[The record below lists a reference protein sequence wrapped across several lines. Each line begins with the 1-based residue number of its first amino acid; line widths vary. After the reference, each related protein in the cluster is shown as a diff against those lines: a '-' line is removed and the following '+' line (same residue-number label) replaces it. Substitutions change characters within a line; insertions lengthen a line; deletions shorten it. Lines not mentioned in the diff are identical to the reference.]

1 MNYNENK
8 ALEFSKRLNAA
19 CDKKGIPVR
28 GRAGWLRKRLPFD
41 ISLVAIRKWLVGDAI
56 PDTKR
61 LDDIANIVGSTIE
74 ELLGGQQTE
83 QHQVNEERAN
93 SNLEN
98 AHFVKARLVPLISW
112 VQAGNFCP
120 SDTQVLPQDCEMI
133 MCPSPNASEQTYALR
148 VIGDSMTA
156 PYGRS
161 YPEGMIIFVDKK
173 KTPVP
178 GKRVIART
186 QKGYTFKELA
196 ENEYGEWYLKAL
208 NPQFPPIIED
218 NIEIDGVVIGSYDP
232 E

>member
-19 CDKKGIPVR
+19 CDRKEIPVR
-28 GRAGWLRKRLPFD
+28 GRAGYLRKKLPFD
-41 ISLVAIRKWLVGDAI
+41 ISLVAIRKWLVGEAI

-61 LDDIANIVGSTIE
+61 LADIAEIVGSTVE
-74 ELLGGQQTE
+74 ELLGGQTKE
-83 QHQVNEERAN
+83 THAINENVSPIAV
-93 SNLEN
+93 EN
-98 AHFVKARLVPLISW
+98 THFVKARLVPLISW
-112 VQAGNFCP
+112 VQAGQFCP

-148 VIGDSMTA
+148 VVGDSMTA
-156 PYGRS
+156 PHGRS

-173 KTPVP
+173 KVP
-178 GKRVIART
+178 EVGKRVVART
-186 QKGYTFKELA
+186 QKGYTFKQLA

-208 NPQFPPIIED
+208 NPQFPPIVED